1 MKIAPTI
8 SEAHVMTGP
17 MTRNDNGTVIKIT
30 KNGTIKTLT
39 TSGMI
44 CLKNFSIFEPT
55 QIARMIGNTVD
66 R

>member
-1 MKIAPTI
+1 
-8 SEAHVMTGP
+8 MTGP